1 MGGQSLQAD
10 RQAAM
15 RRHSQVKHPKMTF
28 KAVRVHAAI
37 AEGILQVFPVMQ
49 ALAAGRDFNAME
61 QQIEALC
68 RSVRSPGCCIELAD
82 RRAEIQ

>member
-1 MGGQSLQAD
+1 MA
-10 RQAAM
+10 
-15 RRHSQVKHPKMTF
+15 F
-28 KAVRVHAAI
+28 KAARVHAAF
-37 AEGILQVFPVMQ
+37 AEGIFQVFPVMQ